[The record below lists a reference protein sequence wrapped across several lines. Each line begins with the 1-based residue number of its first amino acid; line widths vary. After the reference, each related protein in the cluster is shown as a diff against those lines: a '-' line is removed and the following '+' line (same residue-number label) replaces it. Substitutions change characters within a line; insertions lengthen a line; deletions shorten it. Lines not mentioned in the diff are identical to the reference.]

1 MGFWSNL
8 FNRTPP
14 AQAKAYTVRSAHL
27 VGPGLLGSGSTDTIT
42 AFRKVPPLYRVVEKL
57 STSVARSRWRAVVV
71 EPSDPG
77 NPLRSR
83 AGETR
88 AWLQEHASIASARDR
103 RTFTQRALATG
114 RIREVPSHPML
125 KVWETGPV
133 DMDATTVRYLIQ
145 AYLMVVGE
153 VHVAIGRVS
162 GKPAFIQP
170 FPPHAV
176 DAHNTKETAK
186 FRLGQRTWSFPRKD
200 VFTIRKPD
208 LADPYSSSLG
218 MAQVLVNEL
227 DMYESGSVATS
238 ARFKNGFRPDMLIA
252 VAGAD
257 DASAERVEK
266 KLAETHG
273 GPWAVGK
280 PLVTGADT
288 IDVKELNASL
298 VDMDVMNLLSQKS
311 NDVREVPGIP
321 PEIFGQLT
329 NSNRSTIDAAD
340 YLYNAHPVDSA
351 LWFLMAALN
360 HHLGS
365 RFEGDAILIYDSPI
379 PEDRE
384 FKAQVYQEHPGSFTK
399 DEKRAL
405 ADEQPMPGGDA
416 VQGTSYTAGQVAAM
430 AAIVSDVAAKVISR
444 ESGIAL
450 LVNAFSMTKE
460 RAVEMMGPESFKP
473 ATPPANPGGKPGDG
487 FQQDESDDPRDEE
500 QGGADGTTN
509 PDKNKDAL
517 T

>member
-14 AQAKAYTVRSAHL
+14 QEKRAYAARSAHL
-27 VGPGLLGSGSTDTIT
+27 IGPGLISANSNTIA
-42 AFRKVPPLYRVVEKL
+42 AFRKVPPLYRVVDKL
-57 STSVARSRWRAVVV
+57 ATSVARSKWRAVVV
-71 EPSDPG
+71 VPSDPG
-77 NPLRSR
+77 NPLRT
-83 AGETR
+83 AAAETK

-103 RTFTQRALATG
+103 RLFVQKALANG
-114 RIREVPSHPML
+114 RVKEIPSHPML
-125 KVWETGPV
+125 KLWESGPPE
-133 DMDATTVRYLIQ
+133 MDATTVRYLIQ

-153 VHVAIGRVS
+153 VHVAIGRKN
-162 GKPAFIQP
+162 GKDAFIQP

-176 DAHNTKETAK
+176 DAHTNSVTAK
-186 FRLGQRTWSFPRKD
+186 FRLGQRTWEFPRKD

-208 LADPYSSSLG
+208 LGDPYSASLG

-238 ARFKNGFRPDMLIA
+238 SRFKNGMRPDLLIG
-252 VAGAD
+252 VSGLD
-257 DASAERVEK
+257 DAAAERVEK

-273 GPWAVGK
+273 GPHAVGK
-280 PLVTGADT
+280 PLVTDAQT
-288 IDVKELNASL
+288 ISVEQLNASM
-298 VDMDVMNLLSQKS
+298 VDMDVLNLLNQKS

-340 YLYNAHPVDSA
+340 YLYNAHPVDGA
-351 LWFLMAALN
+351 LWFLGAALN
-360 HHLGS
+360 HHLGK
-365 RFEGDAILIYDSPI
+365 RFDGDAILVYDSPI

-405 ADEQPMPGGDA
+405 ADEQPMDGGDA
-416 VQGTSYTAGQVAAM
+416 VQGTSYTAGQVQSM
-430 AAIVSDVAAKVISR
+430 SKIVADVAAKVISR

-450 LVNAFSMTKE
+450 LVNAFSLSKA
-460 RAVEMMGPESFKP
+460 RAEEMMGPENFVA
-473 ATPPANPGGKPGDG
+473 ATPPAGPGKPGDG

-500 QGGADGTTN
+500 QPDADGTTN
-509 PDKNKDAL
+509 PDKND
-517 T
+517 